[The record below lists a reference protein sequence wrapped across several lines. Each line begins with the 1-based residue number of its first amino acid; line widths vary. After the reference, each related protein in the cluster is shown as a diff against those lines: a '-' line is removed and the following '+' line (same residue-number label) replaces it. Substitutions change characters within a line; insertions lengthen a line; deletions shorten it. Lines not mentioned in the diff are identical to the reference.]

1 MSISFATSY
10 VDDGRKVRILF
21 YFADTQEEAQDFIA
35 ESEAL
40 PHGSPCRFITP
51 SEQLVSLKGAVPSK
65 FWVIRKEEC
74 L

>member
-1 MSISFATSY
+1 MAISFATSY

-40 PHGSPCRFITP
+40 PHGSPCRFITLL
-51 SEQLVSLKGAVPSK
+51 SSLLVSKVLCLLSSG
-65 FWVIRKEEC
+65 VIRKEEC